1 MKSYHLG
8 KNKNLIKNGG
18 HKLEDVDKLKTAS
31 IDCKKVSDAV
41 DKNVVKKSKYNAGK
55 QGSDKN

>member
-1 MKSYHLG
+1 MG

-18 HKLEDVDKLKTAS
+18 HKLEDVDKLKTAT
-31 IDCKKVSDAV
+31 IDCKKLSDAV